1 MKNCQV
7 CLTESE
13 DDAETC
19 GNCGEASWDESTA
32 DTQTEKTKSA
42 KPAKKSAAKR
52 SDE

>member
-1 MKNCQV
+1 MKTCQV
-7 CLTESE
+7 CATDCDS
-13 DDAETC
+13 DAETC

-32 DTQTEKTKSA
+32 DTQSEKTKSA